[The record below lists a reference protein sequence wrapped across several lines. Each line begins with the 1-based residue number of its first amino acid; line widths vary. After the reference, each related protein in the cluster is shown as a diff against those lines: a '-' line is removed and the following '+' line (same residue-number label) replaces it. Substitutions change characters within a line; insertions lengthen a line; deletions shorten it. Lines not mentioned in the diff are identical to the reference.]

1 MSDLITT
8 EARPLVEPPTKKR
21 RKKHWSFSAGE
32 YHFRVRVFENTNGV
46 MYGEMRDTS
55 NPCGY
60 RCISLGHHDRTRAIL
75 WARQQSAAWMA
86 AGEIERTATPT
97 LSRVL
102 ALYQKH
108 QSVGKA
114 ASERQAD
121 ERRSTMW
128 TRFLGAGKDLTK
140 ITPKEWQDFI
150 AARRTGA
157 IDAEANPVPADNRAP
172 VRDATIGGDL
182 TFLVTALNWATGWKT
197 ETGAYLLRENP
208 VKGKA
213 YPRVKELNPKRPV
226 ASHDRF
232 LKVRAVSDRIVM
244 VRGRGQNRREE
255 RSYLSE
261 ILDLVNGTGR
271 RITAVLSLQYQDL
284 RLDYGQHGGIL
295 WPARSDKKKKAWI
308 APLDQETRAAIDRI
322 LAERPGIGAAYLF
335 QAIKNPAKPVA
346 KETVS
351 QWLLAAEKL
360 AKVEK
365 QSGGLWHPYRRKW
378 ATERKHLPDVDVAA
392 TGGWSDLSSLKTAYQ
407 QADPETMYQVVSEPR
422 RLREVAGG
430 Q

>member
-1 MSDLITT
+1 MTEPATS
-8 EARPLVEPPTKKR
+8 EARPLVEPTAKKR

-32 YHFRVRVFENTNGV
+32 YHFRVRVFENSNGV
-46 MYGEMRDTS
+46 MYGEMKDTS

-60 RCISLGHHDRTRAIL
+60 RCVSLGHRDRDRAVT
-75 WARQQSAAWMA
+75 WARQQSAAWMT
-86 AGEIERTATPT
+86 AGELERIAAPT

-102 ALYQKH
+102 GLYLKH

-121 ERRSTMW
+121 ERRSKMW
-128 TRFLGAGKDLTK
+128 TRFLGTGKALTK
-140 ITPKEWQDFI
+140 ITPREWQDFI
-150 AARRTGA
+150 AARRSGA
-157 IDAEANPVPADNRAP
+157 IDSEANPVPADKRTP
-172 VRDATIGGDL
+172 VRDATVGGDL

-213 YPRVKELNPKRPV
+213 YPRVKEQNPKRPV

-232 LKVRAVSDRIVM
+232 LKVRAVSEQIIM
-244 VRGRGQNRREE
+244 VRGRGKNRREE

-261 ILDLVNGTGR
+261 ILDLVNSTGR

-284 RLDYGQHGGIL
+284 RLDYGERGGIQ
-295 WPARSDKKKKAWI
+295 WPARTDKKRKAWV
-308 APLDQETRAAIDRI
+308 APLDEEGRAAIDRI
-322 LAERPGIGAAYLF
+322 LSDRPGIGAAYLF
-335 QAIKNPAKPVA
+335 PAIKNPSKPVA

-351 QWLLAAEKL
+351 QWLLAAEGL

-365 QSGGLWHPYRRKW
+365 QDGSLWHAYRRKW

-407 QADPETMYQVVSEPR
+407 QADPDTMYQVVSEPR
-422 RLREVAGG
+422 RLREARR
-430 Q
+430 